1 MCPPYMLFT
10 RLFRI
15 TFKEHDFRSTVYKY
29 EGLIFTVT
37 MARGKQQWF
46 EQKHCWIKGV
56 FKKNTYNCLQFLL
69 CNIILLLLVY
79 VEKKCLMEIQKYEIL
94 RI

>member
-15 TFKEHDFRSTVYKY
+15 TFKEHNFRSTVYKY

-37 MARGKQQWF
+37 MAR
-46 EQKHCWIKGV
+46 ENSNDLNR
-56 FKKNTYNCLQFLL
+56 NTAELKALKIQITAYSINSVILL
-69 CNIILLLLVY
+69 LLLLVY
-79 VEKKCLMEIQKYEIL
+79 VEKMSIG
-94 RI
+94 